1 MSTPQ
6 PVPQQQ
12 AQATGL
18 VEIGEVAAAN
28 IVKRLKLDAGKP
40 EAEVAK
46 VVTEVKNAIRDEI
59 NAMSSHFT
67 LAVSDVQT
75 HYEAETLRLKDKYD
89 EAVAAVKSDFNWVKA
104 NKVKIAAA
112 VSAVS
117 AVAAL
122 IGHFL

>member
-6 PVPQQQ
+6 PAQVNAPQI
-12 AQATGL
+12 

-67 LAVSDVQT
+67 LAVHDVQT
-75 HYEAETLRLKDKYD
+75 QYEAETLRLKDKYD
-89 EAVAAVKSDFNWVKA
+89 EAVAELTGAFNYVKA
-104 NKVKIAAA
+104 NRGKIVAA
-112 VSAVS
+112 VL
-117 AVAAL
+117 AVAAVAGF